1 MKILATILLLGILA
15 FPIDRPYMHVAVYA
29 RECRAEWCPPP
40 IKRLYDVPTL
50 QEAMKKFHADYP
62 EYEVLCVAR
71 DFFAQCQF

>member
-1 MKILATILLLGILA
+1 MKILATILLLSILA

-29 RECRAEWCPPP
+29 RECRADKCPPP
-40 IKRLYDVPTL
+40 IKRIYDVQTFN
-50 QEAMKKFHADYP
+50 EAMKKFQNDYP